1 MWCNL
6 IVGSAAQFLL
16 LRFWGPICAE
26 GGGGGEGRWGKG
38 ERIDDSYDRPGRVD
52 PKKKSPDFRSSLDFV
67 IMHKTYICKMCSV
80 QIVFIFRI

>member
-1 MWCNL
+1 MQFDSRQRCSIFVVQVLGSNL
-6 IVGSAAQFLL
+6 CG
-16 LRFWGPICAE
+16 E
-26 GGGGGEGRWGKG
+26 GGGGSRWGKG